1 MEDAEAKL
9 RSPQTQ
15 AQVGTASSDLLMTWF
30 EHIDYGGNRTNIYG
44 SAGPCDTAGYRIVP
58 DFYWQTHLT
67 SAAGFAFCNTA
78 RFTNRALTYARTFG
92 LPVHTLAHC

>member
-1 MEDAEAKL
+1 M
-9 RSPQTQ
+9 
-15 AQVGTASSDLLMTWF
+15 V

-92 LPVHTLAHC
+92 LPVPYLGALLNDNVGKIQVYRS